1 MNEYHIPVL
10 LHESVNAL
18 VTNPDGIYVDVTF
31 GGGGHSKAILDQLSP
46 KGRLISFDRDKDAL
60 NNHLN
65 DERFTLVHHNF
76 KYAYRFLHYLGLLPV
91 DGILADLGISS
102 HQINV
107 PERGFAHRFDGPLDM
122 RMDDGLA
129 LSAADVVN
137 TLNESQLAD
146 IFYRY
151 GELNNAYKIAGE
163 IVGYRSQKSIDSIES
178 FKLAI
183 ARVTPKATPA
193 KFLSQVFQALRIYI
207 NGELSSL
214 EQLLSDAPA
223 MLKTGGRLVVIS
235 YHSLEDRMVKNFI
248 QTGKIKGTVET
259 DLYGNKLSSF
269 APLQSKAIVPDDKE
283 NKTNTRARSAKLR
296 IGVKQQWKA
305 TN

>member
-1 MNEYHIPVL
+1 MNDYHIPVL

-31 GGGGHSKAILDQLSP
+31 GGGGHSKAILDQLSS
-46 KGRLISFDRDKDAL
+46 KGQLISFDRDKDAL
-60 NNHLN
+60 DNHLN
-65 DERFTLVHHNF
+65 DARFTLVHHNF
-76 KYAYRFLHYLGLLPV
+76 KYAYRFLHYLKMLPV

-122 RMDDGLA
+122 RMDDDLA

-137 TLNESQLAD
+137 TLSEAQLAD

-151 GELNNAYKIAGE
+151 GELNNAYRIAGE
-163 IVGYRSQKSIDSIES
+163 IVGYRSRKTIDSIES
-178 FKLAI
+178 FKQAI
-183 ARVTPKATPA
+183 AKATPKATPA

-214 EQLLSDAPA
+214 EQLLSDSPA

-269 APLQSKAIVPDDKE
+269 APLQSKAIVPNDEE
-283 NKTNTRARSAKLR
+283 NKINTRARSAKLR
-296 IGVKQQWKA
+296 IGVKQEWKA